1 MPPSNRANT
10 PAIRYATVAAAT
22 SHWRSD
28 TSGLTPG
35 LEYEVDEIRA
45 ALDFL
50 RSPGVAAIAANSQP
64 DPEPFQY
71 QLPHGLPRPEGE
83 RHLHLFRPFVADQS
97 PHLGLLFR

>member
-50 RSPGVAAIAANSQP
+50 RSPGVAAIVADERGGLSTRYGLRTFVARMNRIAAIAANGDTLAGQ
-64 DPEPFQY
+64 
-71 QLPHGLPRPEGE
+71 GG
-83 RHLHLFRPFVADQS
+83 A
-97 PHLGLLFR
+97 G